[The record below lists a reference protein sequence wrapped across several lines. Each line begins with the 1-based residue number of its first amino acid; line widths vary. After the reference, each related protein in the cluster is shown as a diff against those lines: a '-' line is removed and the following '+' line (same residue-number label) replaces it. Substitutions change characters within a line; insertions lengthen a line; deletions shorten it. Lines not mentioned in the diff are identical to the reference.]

1 MDLKLELKAATED
14 TFSLSDIEPTIRQL
28 NSDHL
33 ENQDSLKQKQQQLLQ
48 QQQQRSAQ
56 FNKRKLQVCANC
68 NKVGHPTERCWSKKS
83 KLNQPT
89 PKSEAVNFA
98 SQGTNSLAA
107 SAADQ
112 AEELNVVLNVLEA
125 SPHFIVDSGAT
136 ASITNQFHLLNDPKF
151 VNVDLKLANGTS
163 FGASHQGT
171 IIFDKGGE
179 QIRIPEVL
187 YSSNASNNLLSLT
200 RLYQAIPDLRIS
212 NTLMVSDSLGPIA
225 KVQSNGLYQFQ
236 LEPISNEISQLALL
250 ISSMDLNV
258 HSRLGHPGQRLEEV
272 VVNNPEND
280 LPHER
285 HTSHRSLCESCA
297 VGKSHNALP
306 KVSTTETPRVTQP
319 LELVV
324 ADLAG
329 PYSPS
334 IYGEKYLLVIVD
346 IFTKTLEVFP
356 VPSKKEVAQCVQKF
370 VEDSHRYFL
379 NKGDY
384 RVKTFRTDNG
394 SEFFQGLTT
403 YFNRKN
409 IKHETTV
416 PSHSFQNGTAE
427 RHIGLI
433 TTKARCLL
441 HESGLPNSF
450 WSEAIR
456 AANHIRNRLPNTTST
471 ALPFEHGME
480 QNLTL
485 TSFAHLAASPS
496 FIFPRISKVPRITS
510 HRELFKVLCFC
521 LKLIVMLIE
530 FLTSRKI
537 SLCWPLT

>member
-33 ENQDSLKQKQQQLLQ
+33 ENQDSLKQK

-272 VVNNPEND
+272 VVNNPDND

-329 PYSPS
+329 PYSPFIFMARS
-334 IYGEKYLLVIVD
+334 TCLLLLT
-346 IFTKTLEVFP
+346 FLPRPWKFFP
-356 VPSKKEVAQCVQKF
+356 FRPRRRLLNVSRNSSKILIAT
-370 VEDSHRYFL
+370 FL
-379 NKGDY
+379 
-384 RVKTFRTDNG
+384 
-394 SEFFQGLTT
+394 
-403 YFNRKN
+403 
-409 IKHETTV
+409 
-416 PSHSFQNGTAE
+416 
-427 RHIGLI
+427 
-433 TTKARCLL
+433 TKA
-441 HESGLPNSF
+441 
-450 WSEAIR
+450 
-456 AANHIRNRLPNTTST
+456 TT
-471 ALPFEHGME
+471 E
-480 QNLTL
+480 
-485 TSFAHLAASPS
+485 
-496 FIFPRISKVPRITS
+496 
-510 HRELFKVLCFC
+510 
-521 LKLIVMLIE
+521 
-530 FLTSRKI
+530 
-537 SLCWPLT
+537 